1 LKKEEEN
8 NLEQTILLY
17 RKGITSLTYSLTFEQ
32 NEIKKQ
38 ILETLIQTYQSRIFD
53 LRNRIFDKEL
63 SSNISD
69 NSFLK
74 ENKQCPMNEKVLD
87 SKTLT
92 KSLVKWDDVGGL
104 ESAKK
109 MLKEAIIT
117 PIKYP
122 QFFNEQRKPWSR
134 ILIYGPPGTGK
145 TRLAKVIATETE
157 AHFFSASPSDLL
169 SCWFGGS
176 EKLIQEL
183 FTNAYSHKQSVI
195 FFDEIDSLCRRRN
208 DTEDDQTR
216 RIKTELLKQMDGII
230 TRTNQLIILAS
241 TNRPW
246 ELDTAFLRRF
256 EKKIFIPLP
265 DIDARVQIFKIHL
278 GQNSELNEEDF
289 MFLARE
295 TEGYSG
301 SDISVIVNDAF
312 MEPIRELEEAVLWK
326 EILVNE
332 KLLYI
337 PSNQKEGSIS
347 LKLSDI
353 PPEKISNPRSVN
365 MIDLMNSIRINS
377 PSNQTEDM
385 EKFSEFT
392 KKFGTTR

>member
-1 LKKEEEN
+1 
-8 NLEQTILLY
+8 
-17 RKGITSLTYSLTFEQ
+17 
-32 NEIKKQ
+32 
-38 ILETLIQTYQSRIFD
+38 
-53 LRNRIFDKEL
+53 
-63 SSNISD
+63 
-69 NSFLK
+69 
-74 ENKQCPMNEKVLD
+74 
-87 SKTLT
+87 
-92 KSLVKWDDVGGL
+92 
-104 ESAKK
+104 
-109 MLKEAIIT
+109 
-117 PIKYP
+117 
-122 QFFNEQRKPWSR
+122 
-134 ILIYGPPGTGK
+134 
-145 TRLAKVIATETE
+145 VIATETE